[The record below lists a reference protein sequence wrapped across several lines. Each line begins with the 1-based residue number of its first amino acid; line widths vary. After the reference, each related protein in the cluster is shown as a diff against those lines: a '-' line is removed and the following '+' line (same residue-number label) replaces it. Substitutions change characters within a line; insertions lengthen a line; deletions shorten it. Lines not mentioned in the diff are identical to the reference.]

1 MDYFQYVL
9 NALFQPF
16 NLTLLFSGVIIGI
29 IFGAIPGLTG
39 ALAIVLLLPFTF
51 MMKSEPAIIL
61 LVSIYIGGIS
71 GGFIASTLIGIPG
84 TPASIA
90 TTLEAWPLAKKGGT
104 VKALGIGIVASFIGT
119 FFSGIIAMFLSP
131 VIAEVAVK
139 LGPWEFFGLCLLAI
153 VEPYAIGAVVQAE
166 AMKVGLNLNIPGV
179 GCSSSVCAS
188 TAGWVGFGPQ
198 TISMG
203 AATENMLSAE
213 WVLPNGEILR
223 TGSLGAGSG
232 WFCGDGPGPS
242 TRAILR
248 AKQGTAGSMGV
259 CTRVAVRLHPWPG
272 PAYIP
277 SRGDAPAYR
286 ACLPD
291 NFKAYTL
298 CFPDWDAYAEGVNL
312 LHQAEILYLGHRQ
325 FTMFGREIKTA
336 MIKILN
342 DPDGQLADLEG
353 YVNDPELK
361 KANEDMKIDIQVVI
375 AGMTARDTEYKEK
388 ALEVIMKR
396 VGAWKSEFMMDQDIS
411 DWVLMYLLRMGHKNL
426 NYTLCGA
433 YEGNFGLSGNLFTSA
448 SVMEEASALKKK
460 WEEETDY
467 LAQVGG
473 DSDMGSITIMGGGGS
488 TGWEFFSHFD
498 AYDKASI
505 KGTAEFFNVTQEWMT
520 QKKLGVDM
528 GKWNQNARREDGYNY
543 TQEQQDAMFSKM
555 PQPLITYYQYR
566 VKQAFNPNDLCG
578 SYYRTL
584 SKI

>member
-1 MDYFQYVL
+1 M
-9 NALFQPF
+9 
-16 NLTLLFSGVIIGI
+16 
-29 IFGAIPGLTG
+29 
-39 ALAIVLLLPFTF
+39 ALANEVYRAFEDVVGKRNISQDKGVLESYRCIAAQSSAHYGPYDHKTPLPQAVILPGSTQEVQQVVALCNRYNIQFKASTTF
-51 MMKSEPAIIL
+51 WSAMG
-61 LVSIYIGGIS
+61 YIGSDNAVQIDLRRMKKIEIDS
-71 GGFIASTLIGIPG
+71 RNMIA
-84 TPASIA
+84 
-90 TTLEAWPLAKKGGT
+90 
-104 VKALGIGIVASFIGT
+104 V
-119 FFSGIIAMFLSP
+119 
-131 VIAEVAVK
+131 
-139 LGPWEFFGLCLLAI
+139 

-166 AMKVGLNLNIPGV
+166 AMKVGLNLNVPGV

-248 AKQGTAGSMGV
+248 AKQGTAGSMGI
-259 CTRVAVRLHPWPG
+259 CTRVAIRLHPWPG

-277 SRGDAPAYR
+277 SRGEAPAYR

-325 FTMFGREIKTA
+325 FTMFGRDIKTA

-353 YVNDPELK
+353 YVNDPALK
-361 KANEDMKIDIQVVI
+361 KANEEMKIDTQVII
-375 AGMTARDTEYKEK
+375 AGMTARDTAYKEK
-388 ALEVIMKR
+388 ALDAILQR
-396 VGAWKSEFMMDQDIS
+396 VGAWKSEFMLDPDIH
-411 DWVLMYLLRMGHKNL
+411 DWLLMYLLRMGHKNL

-460 WEEETDY
+460 WEEETDCM
-467 LAQVGG
+467 AQVGG

-488 TGWEFFSHFD
+488 TGWEFFTHFD
-498 AYDKASI
+498 AYDKKSI
-505 KGTAEFFNVTQEWMT
+505 TGTAEFFNATQEWMS

-528 GKWNQNARREDGYNY
+528 GKWNQSARREDGYDY
-543 TQEQQDAMFSKM
+543 TQDQQDAMFSKM
-555 PQPLITYYQYR
+555 PQPLLAYYQYR
-566 VKQAFNPNDLCG
+566 VREAFNPNNLCG

-584 SKI
+584 SKIEQTGERQ

>member
-1 MDYFQYVL
+1 MALETEIYRAFEDVVGKRNISQDKGVL
-9 NALFQPF
+9 ESYRCIAAQSSAHYGPYDHKTPLPQAVILPGSTEEVQQVVALC
-16 NLTLLFSGVIIGI
+16 NKYGI
-29 IFGAIPGLTG
+29 EFKAST
-39 ALAIVLLLPFTF
+39 TF
-51 MMKSEPAIIL
+51 WSAMG
-61 LVSIYIGGIS
+61 YIGSDRSVQIDMRRMNKIEIDS
-71 GGFIASTLIGIPG
+71 KNMI
-84 TPASIA
+84 
-90 TTLEAWPLAKKGGT
+90 
-104 VKALGIGIVASFIGT
+104 
-119 FFSGIIAMFLSP
+119 
-131 VIAEVAVK
+131 
-139 LGPWEFFGLCLLAI
+139 AI

-460 WEEETDY
+460 LEEETDY

>member
-1 MDYFQYVL
+1 MALETEIYRAFEDVVGKRNISQDKGVL
-9 NALFQPF
+9 ESYRCIAAQSSAHYGPYDHKTPLPQAVILPGSTEEVQQVVALC
-16 NLTLLFSGVIIGI
+16 NKYGI
-29 IFGAIPGLTG
+29 EFKAST
-39 ALAIVLLLPFTF
+39 TF
-51 MMKSEPAIIL
+51 WSAMG
-61 LVSIYIGGIS
+61 YIGSDRSVQIDMRRMNKIEIDS
-71 GGFIASTLIGIPG
+71 KNMI
-84 TPASIA
+84 
-90 TTLEAWPLAKKGGT
+90 
-104 VKALGIGIVASFIGT
+104 
-119 FFSGIIAMFLSP
+119 
-131 VIAEVAVK
+131 
-139 LGPWEFFGLCLLAI
+139 AI

>member
-1 MDYFQYVL
+1 MALETEIYRAFEDVVGKRNISQDKGVL
-9 NALFQPF
+9 ESYRCIAAQSSAHYGPYDHKTPLPQAVILPGSTEEVQQVVALC
-16 NLTLLFSGVIIGI
+16 NKYGI
-29 IFGAIPGLTG
+29 EFKAST
-39 ALAIVLLLPFTF
+39 TF
-51 MMKSEPAIIL
+51 WSAMG
-61 LVSIYIGGIS
+61 YIGSDRSVQIDMRRMNKIEIDS
-71 GGFIASTLIGIPG
+71 KNMI
-84 TPASIA
+84 
-90 TTLEAWPLAKKGGT
+90 
-104 VKALGIGIVASFIGT
+104 
-119 FFSGIIAMFLSP
+119 
-131 VIAEVAVK
+131 
-139 LGPWEFFGLCLLAI
+139 AI

-448 SVMEEASALKKK
+448 SVMEEASALKRK